1 MEIKRIKLVLVGAL
15 LASGGIAVLIKDFRY
30 QMNGIAATANV
41 LELKSECFVSRL
53 QPVENKWSHETIDC
67 KTEPAL
73 KSAAGSDK
81 NIQVLRNDTAEVS
94 FPLQDG
100 SLFKTMVNQQRYTR
114 NGPLHIGDSVPVIY
128 DPKAPATARAP
139 LGFLD
144 VCVSLAIFLFG
155 AVAILIG
162 LKFNVKR
169 RSDIEAKRDVAPA
182 RPPANVRAS
191 FGRR

>member
-100 SLFKTMVNQQRYTR
+100 SLSKTVVNQQSYTR
-114 NGPLHIGDSVPVIY
+114 NGPLHIGDSVSVIY
-128 DPKAPATARAP
+128 DPKAPATAREP

-169 RSDIEAKRDVAPA
+169 RSDIETKRDVAPA
-182 RPPANVRAS
+182 RPPANVRTS